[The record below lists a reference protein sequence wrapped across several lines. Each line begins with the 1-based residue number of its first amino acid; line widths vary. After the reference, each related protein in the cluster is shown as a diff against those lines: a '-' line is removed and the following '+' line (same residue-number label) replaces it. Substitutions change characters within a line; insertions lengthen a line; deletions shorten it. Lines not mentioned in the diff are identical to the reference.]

1 MKISDVHN
9 RIRHD
14 QLNPSD
20 KLFSL
25 SVEAILVTMNL
36 GSTGCAAFLKVYQKK
51 WKDAKRGNIKF
62 ESKNKNWLAQDFKST
77 YSNNI
82 SKPDNSSQLH
92 KIGGR
97 PSCSFKV
104 ASDKTKRRR
113 LNDIINNFSSDELLH
128 SARLKIRN
136 EYNDEAAKQVA
147 EISEPSSQFKKY
159 TPDEGLALIIDGGM
173 SKSTYQLMRNGAEE
187 RDCHIY
193 PSYNNIRLSK
203 AKCYPENIFVD
214 DYSAHVPLQELL
226 KHTVKRLCEVQAP
239 VISTMLDGLTRLTLR
254 CKAGFDGATGQ
265 SMYKQISSE
274 EAGDRNLKKEESL
287 FITCLAP
294 LELSGFCNNKKVL
307 LWRNEKPSS
316 TAYCRPIRF
325 SFQNESKAVVIEEA
339 KYLESEIKKCGVFNF
354 TFNGKELVVKSIIEL
369 TMIDGK
375 IQTILSHV
383 TNSTQCC
390 SVCGVSPKNMNN
402 LEMVLK
408 LDNSNNL
415 ELKYGLSSLHAWI
428 RFFEMVLHIGYK
440 LETQKWQSRA
450 IEDKENVM
458 QVKKRIQTEFM
469 NQMGLVVDFPK
480 SGGSG
485 TSNDG
490 NTARRAFAN
499 YQSTA
504 KILKVDETLLFYF
517 YIILVTLSSGF
528 EIDTVKF
535 KEFCITAL
543 KLYISK
549 YSWYYM
555 AQSVHKILV
564 HGHAIIARQYLP
576 IGLMSEEAQEACNK
590 DFKKFWEDF
599 SRKTSRIDTNRDL
612 VNRLLVSSDPVI
624 TSLRKCHKKMV
635 RV

>member
-20 KLFSL
+20 KSFSL
-25 SVEAILVTMNL
+25 SVEAILVSMNL

-51 WKDAKRGNIKF
+51 WKDANRGNIKF
-62 ESKNKNWLAQDFKST
+62 ESKNKNWLTQDFKST

-128 SARLKIRN
+128 SARLKLRN
-136 EYNDEAAKQVA
+136 EYNYEAAKQVA

-339 KYLESEIKKCGVFNF
+339 KYLESEINKCG
-354 TFNGKELVVKSIIEL
+354 
-369 TMIDGK
+369 
-375 IQTILSHV
+375 
-383 TNSTQCC
+383 
-390 SVCGVSPKNMNN
+390 
-402 LEMVLK
+402 
-408 LDNSNNL
+408 
-415 ELKYGLSSLHAWI
+415 
-428 RFFEMVLHIGYK
+428 
-440 LETQKWQSRA
+440 
-450 IEDKENVM
+450 
-458 QVKKRIQTEFM
+458 
-469 NQMGLVVDFPK
+469 
-480 SGGSG
+480 
-485 TSNDG
+485 
-490 NTARRAFAN
+490 
-499 YQSTA
+499 
-504 KILKVDETLLFYF
+504 
-517 YIILVTLSSGF
+517 
-528 EIDTVKF
+528 
-535 KEFCITAL
+535 
-543 KLYISK
+543 
-549 YSWYYM
+549 YY
-555 AQSVHKILV
+555 
-564 HGHAIIARQYLP
+564 
-576 IGLMSEEAQEACNK
+576 
-590 DFKKFWEDF
+590 
-599 SRKTSRIDTNRDL
+599 
-612 VNRLLVSSDPVI
+612 
-624 TSLRKCHKKMV
+624 
-635 RV
+635 

>member
-9 RIRHD
+9 CIRHD

-20 KLFSL
+20 KSFSL
-25 SVEAILVTMNL
+25 SVESLLVSMNL
-36 GSTGCAAFLKVYQKK
+36 GSTGC
-51 WKDAKRGNIKF
+51 
-62 ESKNKNWLAQDFKST
+62 ST
-77 YSNNI
+77 GC
-82 SKPDNSSQLH
+82 
-92 KIGGR
+92 GGR
-97 PSCSFKV
+97 PSCSFKN

-128 SARLKIRN
+128 SVSLKLRN
-136 EYNDEAAKQVA
+136 EYNYEAAKQVV

-203 AKCYPENIFVD
+203 AKCYSENIFVD

-254 CKAGFDGATGQ
+254 CKAGFNGATGQ

-294 LELSGFCNNKKVL
+294 LELSGF
-307 LWRNEKPSS
+307 
-316 TAYCRPIRF
+316 YF
-325 SFQNESKAVVIEEA
+325 FFQNESKAVVIEEA

-354 TFNGKELVVKSIIEL
+354 TFNGKELVVKSIIEM

-564 HGHAIIARQYLP
+564 HGHAIIARQYLL

-590 DFKKFWEDF
+590 DFKKFREDF

-624 TSLRKCHKKMV
+624 TSLRKCHKKNGKSLKKYPSEV
-635 RV
+635 LALLRESAPPSSFSL

>member
-20 KLFSL
+20 KSFSL
-25 SVEAILVTMNL
+25 SVEAILVSMNL

-51 WKDAKRGNIKF
+51 WKNANRGNIKF
-62 ESKNKNWLAQDFKST
+62 ESKNKNWLTQDFKST

-104 ASDKTKRRR
+104 ASEKTKRRR

-128 SARLKIRN
+128 SARLKLRN
-136 EYNDEAAKQVA
+136 EYNYEAAKQVA

-226 KHTVKRLCEVQAP
+226 KHTVKRLC
-239 VISTMLDGLTRLTLR
+239 
-254 CKAGFDGATGQ
+254 DGATGQ

-274 EAGDRNLKKEESL
+274 EAGDCNLKKEESL

-390 SVCGVSPKNMNN
+390 SVCGVSPKNINN

-408 LDNSNNL
+408 LDDSNNL

-440 LETQKWQSRA
+440 LETQK
-450 IEDKENVM
+450 
-458 QVKKRIQTEFM
+458 
-469 NQMGLVVDFPK
+469 
-480 SGGSG
+480 
-485 TSNDG
+485 
-490 NTARRAFAN
+490 
-499 YQSTA
+499 
-504 KILKVDETLLFYF
+504 
-517 YIILVTLSSGF
+517 
-528 EIDTVKF
+528 
-535 KEFCITAL
+535 
-543 KLYISK
+543 
-549 YSWYYM
+549 
-555 AQSVHKILV
+555 
-564 HGHAIIARQYLP
+564 
-576 IGLMSEEAQEACNK
+576 
-590 DFKKFWEDF
+590 
-599 SRKTSRIDTNRDL
+599 
-612 VNRLLVSSDPVI
+612 
-624 TSLRKCHKKMV
+624 
-635 RV
+635 